1 LIPPRRSTVCL
12 SGLFLLCLLSGAT
25 GCGARPSA
33 DQSLRK
39 AIAQTGAAT
48 VETIFPFAGTV
59 TVDGQRPAP
68 ELTLVVMLSDL
79 SKPDL
84 PVDVRPSAECDKD
97 GKFSFTT
104 YKAGDGVAGGKT
116 YVVAFALLRQPKS
129 ALLGPDQLENRYND
143 PDQNA
148 KIPEFV
154 IEHKAPGKTN
164 YEFSLKVSD
173 MPPGSLGPHS
183 LTRN

>member
-1 LIPPRRSTVCL
+1 MIPPRRSAVCL
-12 SGLFLLCLLSGAT
+12 SGLSLLCLLSGVT
-25 GCGARPSA
+25 GCGGPSA

-39 AIAQTGAAT
+39 AIAQTGAAA

-59 TVDGQRPAP
+59 TVDGQPPAP

-84 PVDVRPSAECDKD
+84 RVDVRPSAECDKE

-129 ALLGPDQLENRYND
+129 ALVGPDQLENRYND
-143 PDQNA
+143 PDKNA
-148 KIPEFV
+148 KNPEFV

-164 YEFSLKVSD
+164 YEFDLKVSD
-173 MPPGSLGPHS
+173 VPPGSLGPHS

>member
-1 LIPPRRSTVCL
+1 MIPPRRSAVCL
-12 SGLFLLCLLSGAT
+12 SGLSLLCLLSGAT
-25 GCGARPSA
+25 GCGGPSA

-39 AIAQTGAAT
+39 AIAQSGAAA

-59 TVDGQRPAP
+59 TVDGQPPAP

-84 PVDVRPSAECDKD
+84 QVDVRPSAECDKE

-116 YVVAFALLRQPKS
+116 YVVAFALLKRQNPRLWGRINSKTVTT
-129 ALLGPDQLENRYND
+129 
-143 PDQNA
+143 
-148 KIPEFV
+148 IP
-154 IEHKAPGKTN
+154 TR
-164 YEFSLKVSD
+164 
-173 MPPGSLGPHS
+173 MPRTPNS
-183 LTRN
+183 